1 MRALIRGV
9 LDADEASLD
18 VQGQGADRAGE
29 AVLGQ
34 PSIVLLKRSIGICF
48 VICWRTLRVS
58 FSAIAAPHLERRADV
73 WPLQRDQMRA

>member
-34 PSIVLLKRSIGICF
+34 LATVFLK
-48 VICWRTLRVS
+48 
-58 FSAIAAPHLERRADV
+58 
-73 WPLQRDQMRA
+73 